1 MKGYR
6 QAAVALHGLNQ
17 DDQAWLLGELEA
29 SQRET
34 LDSLIRE
41 LDELGFAKAPALKDA
56 AAEDG
61 AAPAAGPH
69 AAIAGAHVEDL
80 LAILEREPALLVAQV
95 LRAGDWPW
103 TEAFV
108 AALAA
113 PRRAAVRAA
122 ADGIQAA
129 PARDRFLI
137 EQLAARAGR
146 RQASAQVQR
155 APQPSM
161 KERIRRWIR

>member
-17 DDQAWLLGELEA
+17 DDQAWLLGELDA
-29 SQRET
+29 GQRDT
-34 LDSLIRE
+34 LGGLIRE

-56 AAEDG
+56 ACEAG
-61 AAPAAGPH
+61 AVPAAGPLEVL
-69 AAIAGAHVEDL
+69 ACAPVDDL
-80 LAILEREPALLVAQV
+80 LAALEREPVLLVAQL

-103 TEAFV
+103 TEAYI

-122 ADGIQAA
+122 MDGVAAA
-129 PARDRFLI
+129 PARDCFLI
-137 EQLAARAGR
+137 EQLAARIGR
-146 RQASAQVQR
+146 RNGATQVQAA
-155 APQPSM
+155 APLSFA
-161 KERIRRWIR
+161 ERIRRWIR